1 MTVSTGVNAR
11 SYQLVDVD
19 SDDLVPDDAAGV
31 LDMRPVGSLPRA
43 YMSSSSAPLAAL
55 GDQS

>member
-1 MTVSTGVNAR
+1 MRGHINSSTSTPTILYRTMLPVFSTCAR
-11 SYQLVDVD
+11 SE
-19 SDDLVPDDAAGV
+19 
-31 LDMRPVGSLPRA
+31 SLPRA